1 MARRTK
7 AEAEATRE
15 AILLAAEAEFLARG
29 VGGTS
34 LEQIAQR
41 AGVTRGAVYWHF
53 KNKLDLFHAVME
65 QVRMPLDRI
74 SGRLA
79 EGETAGE
86 TEPVQRLRDA
96 VHRILH
102 LLRDDERYRRIYTI
116 WLHRLEANS
125 EYAQALDHDGS
136 RTDEVLAAFTSVFAA
151 AARDGRL
158 QPGVVPARAA
168 QAVRLLLV
176 GLITDWLR
184 DMQQFDIVEE
194 GGAIFETLMAGLVR
208 PGV

>member
-15 AILLAAEAEFLARG
+15 ALLLAAEAEFLARG
-29 VGGTS
+29 VTAAS

-79 EGETAGE
+79 EGEA
-86 TEPVQRLRDA
+86 EPVQQLSDA
-96 VHRILH
+96 VHRILYS
-102 LLRDDERYRRIYTI
+102 LRDDERYRRIYTI
-116 WLHRLEANS
+116 WLHRLEATS
-125 EYAQALDHDGS
+125 EYAQGLDRDGS
-136 RTDEVLAAFTSVFAA
+136 RSDEVVTAFTSVFASA
-151 AARDGRL
+151 AAQGRL
-158 QPGVVPARAA
+158 QPGVTPPVAA

-184 DMQQFDIVEE
+184 DMHQFDIVEE
-194 GGAIFETLMAGLVR
+194 GGAIFDTVLAGLVR
-208 PGV
+208 PR